1 MHKRVCSKQ
10 QPTLNFTFQ
19 LEVKWK
25 NHTKALLLLLFLYEV
40 SVKKAEKVSISLIY
54 LYTEEK
60 KKRGKRK
67 KANQVL
73 HHWKIAQCTGN
84 WEHCDERA
92 KRLKLNQLGG
102 QEFFRTF
109 LKVFQLFWF
118 FLVTYTF
125 PATAWWASGTKGAFV
140 KYSTSLALS
149 SEMQELP
156 ATISRDSQ
164 EILNKTRE
172 KIDLT

>member
-1 MHKRVCSKQ
+1 MFKTAADVKLHLSIRGEMEKPHKS
-10 QPTLNFTFQ
+10 FTVVAVSLWSFCEEGTEG
-19 LEVKWK
+19 L
-25 NHTKALLLLLFLYEV
+25 HFPHLF
-40 SVKKAEKVSISLIY
+40 IY
-54 LYTEEK
+54 RGEK
-60 KKRGKRK
+60 KKRKK
-67 KANQVL
+67 EKANQVL
-73 HHWKIAQCTGN
+73 YHWKIAQCTGN